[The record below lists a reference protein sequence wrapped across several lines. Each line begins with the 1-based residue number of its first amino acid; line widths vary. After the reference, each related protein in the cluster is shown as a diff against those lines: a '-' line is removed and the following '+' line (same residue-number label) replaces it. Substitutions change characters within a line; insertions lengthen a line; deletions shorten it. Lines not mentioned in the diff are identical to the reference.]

1 MIRGVRICKRRQRLC
16 GGIEWWTLSLFG
28 GEIHWREKCETD
40 GKNLLSHSSGM
51 TQLAPNWFR
60 SSNIFNPPPSDTS
73 TLNGV
78 RQNVT
83 IQPYAEIH
91 ILLVQNH
98 FSLLC
103 SSNPITQLPISPH
116 HHIRLGSLQNQKNPP
131 IQIPPISFS
140 IFSPTEFPPPKKT
153 KNSPSNSSTQTLSPL
168 TYPYVP

>member
-60 SSNIFNPPPSDTS
+60 SSNIFNPSPSDTS

-78 RQNVT
+78 RQNFT
-83 IQPYAEIH
+83 IIRYAEIH

-103 SSNPITQLPISPH
+103 SLNPTTQLPISPH
-116 HHIRLGSLQNQKNPP
+116 HNIRLGSLQAQKTSNPNSSH
-131 IQIPPISFS
+131 QLLHFLSNGV
-140 IFSPTEFPPPKKT
+140 PPPKKT